1 MYHVFY
7 ICSSVNGHLCILAIV
22 NSAAVNTGAC
32 IFLNYIYLFGLWF
45 SPNICPGVRLLD
57 CSGLRIVCRDGNCLE
72 PMKKAL
78 LPDWFFTSSTG

>member
-32 IFLNYIYLFGLWF
+32 IFLYLFELHISFWVIVFSKYMPRSEIAGLLWP
-45 SPNICPGVRLLD
+45 SN
-57 CSGLRIVCRDGNCLE
+57 S
-72 PMKKAL
+72 
-78 LPDWFFTSSTG
+78 LP